1 MTKTYHFWITGC
13 QMNYADARRV
23 ATELEKLG
31 YQPTPRAEDAD
42 VVVLETCTVRQQSED
57 KAYHKL
63 QSLRPLKA
71 RRPDMTVAVMG
82 CVVGVRGNEALTQRF
97 PFVDVFMEPST
108 DGLPLVSHLTQ
119 DSDYALELA
128 ETAARHALMDEDP
141 LPNPLPKG
149 EGVLSPLPNGGGVLP
164 PLPKGEG
171 VLPPLPNGGGVRS
184 PSLRE
189 GLGEG
194 QPQGQ
199 LPVSAPVAV
208 VYGCSHAC
216 TFCIIPQKRGRER
229 SRPVGEI
236 VAEVRGLAARGVKE
250 VVLLGQIVDRYG
262 TDIPGGPDLADLLRV
277 VNDVDGLERI
287 RFLTSHPNYM
297 TDRILRAVADLPK
310 VMPQIEVPIQ
320 AGDNDVLEAMKR
332 GYTRE
337 QYRELVQHVR
347 AVIPDAAIHCDVIVG
362 FPGESEAQF
371 MATYDILAE
380 LRLDKL
386 HLARYSP
393 RPGTVSARRM
403 ADDVPDEEKRRRFH
417 LIEALQKEVSTEKMR
432 RYLGQTVEV
441 LVEERDKGRWRGRT
455 PHNKLVFFDDAGD
468 RRGQLVAV
476 HVSHT
481 GPWSMSGTT
490 ADRRPTTAESI
501 PLSIAL

>member
-1 MTKTYHFWITGC
+1 MSKTYHFWITGC

-23 ATELEKLG
+23 AVELEKLG
-31 YQPTPRAEDAD
+31 YRPTPRAEEAD

-57 KAYHKL
+57 KAYGKL

-97 PFVDVFMEPST
+97 SFVDVFMEPST

-128 ETAARHALMDEDP
+128 ETAARHALMDGEETLLSAGEQGGRGAGEILLSSAP
-141 LPNPLPKG
+141 LLP
-149 EGVLSPLPNGGGVLP
+149 
-164 PLPKGEG
+164 
-171 VLPPLPNGGGVRS
+171 RS
-184 PSLRE
+184 PALE
-189 GLGEG
+189 GIG
-194 QPQGQ
+194 
-199 LPVSAPVAV
+199 VSAPVAV

-236 VAEVRGLAARGVKE
+236 VAEVRGLVAQGVKE

-262 TDIPGGPDLADLLRV
+262 TDYGDGPDLADLLRV
-277 VNDVDGLERI
+277 VSDVDGLERI

-297 TDRILRAVADLPK
+297 TDRILRAVAELPK

-320 AGDNDVLEAMKR
+320 AGDDDVLEAMKR

-337 QYRELVQHVR
+337 QYRALVHRVR
-347 AVIPDAAIHCDVIVG
+347 EIIPDAAIHCDVIVG
-362 FPGESEAQF
+362 FPGETAAQF
-371 MATYDILAE
+371 QATYDILAE

-393 RPGTVSARRM
+393 RPGTVSARKL
-403 ADDVPDEEKRRRFH
+403 ADDVSDEEKRRRFH

-455 PHNKLVFFDDAGD
+455 PHNKLVFFDDA
-468 RRGQLVAV
+468 RELRGQLVPV
-476 HVSHT
+476 HVTHT
-481 GPWSMSGTT
+481 GPWSMSGRT
-490 ADRRPTTAESI
+490 ADHRPQTAAGE
-501 PLSIAL
+501 ALVLTVL

>member
-1 MTKTYHFWITGC
+1 MSKTYHFWITGC

-31 YQPTPRAEDAD
+31 YRPTPLAEEAD

-71 RRPDMTVAVMG
+71 RRPEMTVAVMG
-82 CVVGVRGNEALTQRF
+82 CVVGVRGNEALEQRF

-119 DSDYALELA
+119 DSDYALEMA

-141 LPNPLPKG
+141 LPNPLPQG
-149 EGVLSPLPNGGGVLP
+149 E
-164 PLPKGEG
+164 
-171 VLPPLPNGGGVRS
+171 GVRS
-184 PSLRE
+184 PSLWE

-194 QPQGQ
+194 Q
-199 LPVSAPVAV
+199 LTVSAPVAI

-236 VAEVRGLAARGVKE
+236 VAEVRGLVARGVKE

-262 TDIPGGPDLADLLRV
+262 TDYGDGPDLADLLRV

-337 QYRELVQHVR
+337 QYRALIHRVR
-347 AVIPDAAIHCDVIVG
+347 EVIPDAAIHGDIIVG
-362 FPGESEAQF
+362 FPGETAAQF
-371 MATYDILAE
+371 QATYDILAE

-403 ADDVPDEEKRRRFH
+403 SDDVADEEKRRRFH
-417 LIEALQKEVSTEKMR
+417 LIESLQKEIATEKMR

-455 PHNKLVFFDDAGD
+455 PHNKLVFFDDARD
-468 RRGQLVAV
+468 LRGQLVPV
-476 HVSHT
+476 HVTHT
-481 GPWSMSGTT
+481 GPWSMSGRT
-490 ADRRPTTAESI
+490 ADRRPPTAESI
-501 PLSIAL
+501 PLAIAL

>member
-1 MTKTYHFWITGC
+1 MSKTYHFWITGC

-23 ATELEKLG
+23 AVELEKLG

-63 QSLRPLKA
+63 LSLRPLKA

-82 CVVGVRGNEALTQRF
+82 CVVGVRGNEALEQRF

-119 DSDYALELA
+119 ASDYALELA

-141 LPNPLPKG
+141 LPPPIPLPVGGVRGGSATGPIPAGAESRNPLPIPLPRG
-149 EGVLSPLPNGGGVLP
+149 EGAGT
-164 PLPKGEG
+164 
-171 VLPPLPNGGGVRS
+171 RS
-184 PSLRE
+184 PT
-189 GLGEG
+189 
-194 QPQGQ
+194 
-199 LPVSAPVAV
+199 LPVSAPVAI

-216 TFCIIPQKRGRER
+216 TFCIIPQKRGREH

-236 VAEVRGLAARGVKE
+236 VAEVRGLVRQGVKE

-262 TDIPGGPDLADLLRV
+262 TDVGDGPDLADLLRV
-277 VNDVDGLERI
+277 VSEVDGLERI

-320 AGDNDVLEAMKR
+320 AGDDDVLEAMKR

-337 QYRELVQHVR
+337 QYRALIHRVR
-347 AVIPDAAIHCDVIVG
+347 DIIPDAAIHCDVIVG
-362 FPGESEAQF
+362 FPGETEAQF
-371 MATYDILAE
+371 QATYDILAE

-393 RPGTVSARRM
+393 RPGTVSARRL
-403 ADDVPDEEKRRRFH
+403 ADDVSDEEKRRRFH

-432 RYLGQTVEV
+432 HYLGRTVEV

-455 PHNKLVFFDDAGD
+455 PYNKLVFFDDPRD
-468 RRGQLVAV
+468 LRGQLVPV
-476 HVSHT
+476 LVTHT
-481 GPWSMSGTT
+481 GPWSMSGKT
-490 ADRRPTTAESI
+490 ADHRPPTAAGE
-501 PLSIAL
+501 ALLLNVI